1 MKILEI
7 VKDWEERNKMI
18 EEAKKLL
25 IKNGY
30 LVIKPTAGQLK
41 DNERCNKLSEN
52 GEDMDCSE
60 CRCNCCL
67 MQQ

>member
-7 VKDWEERNKMI
+7 VKDWEERNIMI

-30 LVIKPTAGQLK
+30 LVIKPTAEQLK
-41 DNERCNKLSEN
+41 DNERCNNE
-52 GEDMDCSE
+52 EMDCSE